1 MAIFGSK
8 QKPSS
13 HNAALLDNAKRAFA
27 TRGNP
32 LDSGV
37 ISRAF
42 SAESLDATEREK
54 LDGAV
59 QDLETTLRLR
69 NLRTLSLTKTNVM
82 QHLPLLLLRAPVNA
96 CNNKQLKFLHWVKMI
111 A

>member
-59 QDLETTLRLR
+59 QDLEATLGEVV
-69 NLRTLSLTKTNVM
+69 NETEKSENVEFNEN
-82 QHLPLLLLRAPVNA
+82 QRDAALAAVAAAGARQRV
-96 CNNKQLKFLHWVKMI
+96 Q
-111 A
+111 